1 MPVINRI
8 AGYSDEMTAWRRHL
22 HQHPELGFE
31 CHKTA
36 AFVVERLK
44 EFGIT
49 DIHEGIATSGIV
61 AIIEGQG
68 EAGKNG
74 PTLGLR
80 ADMDALPIL
89 EETGAEHSS
98 TIEGKMHAC
107 GHDGHTV
114 MLLGAAKYLAET
126 RNFSGRVA
134 LIFQPAEEEGGG
146 GGVMVEEGMMER
158 FGITEVYA
166 LHNAPG
172 IPAGHFYTD
181 PGPIMAAVDEV
192 RFTITGVGGHAAYPH
207 EAVDPI
213 AAAVSLTQACQ
224 TIVSRN
230 HKPTRDLV
238 VSITQIHAGTASNII
253 PATCFVGGTVRSFDP
268 SDRDMAEQRMT
279 EIVKGHEIAFNVQI
293 DFEYERA
300 YPATINTPEKTDF
313 AVEVAQDVV
322 GVEAVNARSG
332 PEMGAEDFSYMLEK
346 RPGAYLFIG
355 QGDTPFC
362 HHPGFDFNDEIAPVG
377 ASFFAKLVE
386 TAQPA
391 SVKTD

>member
-8 AGYSDEMTAWRRHL
+8 AWMSEQMTAWRRYL
-22 HQHPELGFE
+22 HQHPELGFDCFE
-31 CHKTA
+31 TA
-36 AFVVERLK
+36 KFVVERLR

-49 DIHEGIATSGIV
+49 EIHEGIAKTGLV

-68 EAGKNG
+68 TG
-74 PTLGLR
+74 PTIGLR
-80 ADMDALPIL
+80 ADMDALPIV
-89 EETGAEHSS
+89 EATGADHSS
-98 TIEGKMHAC
+98 TILGKMHAC

-126 RNFSGRVA
+126 QNFSGRVA
-134 LIFQPAEEEGGG
+134 LIFQPAEEDGGG
-146 GGVMVEEGMMER
+146 GGVMVEEGIMER
-158 FGITEVYA
+158 FEIAEVYA

-181 PGPIMAAVDEV
+181 PGAIMAAVDEV
-192 RFTITGVGGHAAYPH
+192 RFKITGVGGHAAYPH

-253 PATCFVGGTVRSFDP
+253 PETCFVGGTVRSFDP
-268 SDRDMAEQRMT
+268 DDRDMAERRML
-279 EIVKGHEIAFNVQI
+279 EIAKGHEAAFNVKI
-293 DFEYERA
+293 DVEYERA
-300 YPATINTPEKTDF
+300 YPATINSPEKAEF
-313 AVEVAQDVV
+313 AAEVARGIV
-322 GVEAVNARSG
+322 GDDAVNAQSG
-332 PEMGAEDFSYMLEK
+332 PEMGAEDFAYMLEK

-355 QGDTPFC
+355 QGDTAAY
-362 HHPGFDFNDEIAPVG
+362 HHPAFDFNDEIAPTG

-386 TAQPA
+386 TAQPVA
-391 SVKTD
+391 KP